1 MTSTVA
7 SRSPRVPSDFWAP
20 LPRTRK
26 VRPLGVPAGI
36 FRVTGL
42 PASVGILMS
51 APSAASSKETGT
63 SRVRLSPLRPKSRC
77 GVTLTET

>member
-1 MTSTVA
+1 M
-7 SRSPRVPSDFWAP
+7 VPSDLRAP

-36 FRVTGL
+36 FRVTGA
-42 PASVGILMS
+42 PESVGTLIS

-77 GVTLTET
+77 GETLTVT